1 MSTSEKLSRLRAA
14 GLSQAEIA
22 RKTGISQPTISR
34 IERGLHVDPKESAV
48 LAIGALFNKTIK
60 GTKAA

>member
-1 MSTSEKLSRLRAA
+1 MKTYERLLLLKAA

-34 IERGLHVDPKESAV
+34 IERGLHLDPKESAV
-48 LAIGALFNKTIK
+48 LAIGALFH
-60 GTKAA
+60 